1 MSRWEAWTFHMLAL
15 VVSASGAAYFWM
27 KYLVKNDDP
36 FSVVNHPWQQAML
49 KAHILAAPLLMLSLG
64 MMVNSHILKK
74 LKNKNSR
81 SNRTSGILC
90 LASFAPMA
98 ASGYL
103 LQVVTS
109 STLTRALLI
118 VHLATGAIFVG
129 AYLAH
134 QVMNLWLQRTKIK
147 QEGGTR
153 LAA

>member
-27 KYLVKNDDP
+27 KYLIKNDDP

-74 LKNKNSR
+74 LKNRNSR
-81 SNRTSGILC
+81 SNRISGIVC
-90 LASFAPMA
+90 LVSFALMA

-109 STLTRALLI
+109 STLAPAVVVI
-118 VHLATGAIFVG
+118 HLASGGLFAG
-129 AYLAH
+129 AYIAH
-134 QVMNLWLQRTKIK
+134 QVVSLLFLRFKSK
-147 QEGGTR
+147 QEGGAR
-153 LAA
+153 IAA